1 MDYGR
6 MVLSMLEHANK
17 KDDPADMALLLR
29 AFGFG
34 VANMASWVSDKD
46 DRRELLTGFS
56 HATTLEAESMCNS
69 AQNQAVH

>member
-1 MDYGR
+1 
-6 MVLSMLEHANK
+6 MVVSMLEHADK
-17 KDDPADMALLLR
+17 KNDPADMALLLR

-34 VANMASWVSDKD
+34 VATMASWVSDKD

-56 HATTLEAESMCNS
+56 HATMAECEDLHNS